1 MKITIKGNEVDIK
14 GTVRAMMMYENIKGE
29 SFQPTSTE
37 NIITYMYC
45 CVVFTTKDYSLSFDE
60 FLDIID
66 EDMTIVNDFVAWL
79 IAQAE
84 NQNKLKKE

>member
-45 CVVFTTKDYSLSFDE
+45 CVVSATKDYSLSFDE

>member
-45 CVVFTTKDYSLSFDE
+45 CVVSTTKDYSLSFDE
-60 FLDIID
+60 FLDVID

>member
-14 GTVRAMMMYENIKGE
+14 GTVRAMMMYENITGE
-29 SFQPTSTE
+29 SFQPKDTE
-37 NIITYMYC
+37 KIVTYMYC
-45 CVVFTTKDYSLSFDE
+45 CVVCTTKDYSLSFDE

-66 EDMTIVNDFVAWL
+66 EDMTIVNDFIAWL